1 MNNSPLITTA
11 ALASI
16 VSAAIALIV
25 AFGVHLTPE
34 QQTALMGFITVLAP
48 WIVALVGH
56 NTTTTL
62 SNPTTKDG
70 ESLVRASGDPTP
82 ANQEGVITRGIKIPI
97 DPPSSK
103 PPTLGNMG

>member
-11 ALASI
+11 AITSI

-25 AFGVHLTPE
+25 AFGVHLTAE

-48 WIVALVGH
+48 WIVAMVGH
-56 NTTTTL
+56 NTTTPL
-62 SNPTTKDG
+62 SAPTTKDG
-70 ESLVRASGDPTP
+70 EPLVRASGDVTP
-82 ANQEGVITRGIKIPI
+82 ANKEGVITRGIQ
-97 DPPSSK
+97 K